1 MADTHEDAQD
11 METDDSTP
19 ESRRTDPQPA
29 AEDRARLTLQLLA
42 QDAGYL
48 LYRAARQGQHETPTR
63 LYTHGVDPDTAGLAY
78 PTLIPNR
85 LKLFWSGPPQ
95 IPEITNSDIGHR
107 KNDYFCC
114 LLRHTSAW

>member
-1 MADTHEDAQD
+1 MAETREDAQA

-48 LYRAARQGQHETPTR
+48 LYRAARQDQRETLTR
-63 LYTHGVDPDTAGLAY
+63 LYPYGVDPDASGLAY
-78 PTLIPNR
+78 PTMIPNR

-107 KNDYFCC
+107 KNDYLCC
-114 LLRHTSAW
+114 FLRHTSAR